1 MRTNRS
7 WPKSAGHL
15 AASHA
20 TQLIWRIFQFL
31 VAEGPSIKVNMH
43 ACAHDTTIQIHL
55 AVFDKSNFIRKCI
68 ETCTSTKTEI
78 TTMTYA
84 MFTTFLSK

>member
-1 MRTNRS
+1 MAEERRASCGLARDTT
-7 WPKSAGHL
+7 HL
-15 AASHA
+15 ADIS
-20 TQLIWRIFQFL
+20 ISSCG
-31 VAEGPSIKVNMH
+31 GPSIKVNMH